1 MIRSTMVNMR
11 QIIVAS
17 VTAIAIGLLSTGA
30 QAADVSIAPLSNAP
44 PINATPAWQWAGYY
58 YDGSYPP
65 ACPHGYYFACR
76 YNHYSGDDG
85 QCACWP
91 YMPYWLFH

>member
-1 MIRSTMVNMR
+1 MVNMR
-11 QIIVAS
+11 AIFVVS
-17 VTAIAIGLLSTGA
+17 VIAIAIGLSGASA
-30 QAADVSIAPLSNAP
+30 QAADVSLAAAP
-44 PINATPAWQWAGYY
+44 NATPAWQWVGYY

-76 YNHYSGDDG
+76 YNHYFGDQG